1 MSLSNHASL
10 FQWIQEQY
18 NINQRFSTADICQHE
33 NLPTRVVQSIMT
45 RQNDRAPSDVVSQLL
60 DKSIKA
66 GLLFK
71 GPGVGRDNVYWWGHP
86 TEDLFKY
93 AGVEAPLSK
102 TDHLTHLGSEGTS
115 YKYEGADSSLLETFP
130 NPMSSVKH
138 GKPSIEVT
146 APEFTSLCPLTG
158 QPDFATIVINYVPNE
173 LCVESKAWKLYL
185 GSFRNVGEFHESCVT
200 RIAQDLIDLL
210 DPIELTVHG
219 QFTPRGGI
227 PFWPKIEYTKPLTVE
242 V

>member
-18 NINQRFSTADICQHE
+18 SINQRFSTADICQHE

-45 RQNDRAPSDVVSQLL
+45 RKNDRAPSDVVSQLL

-71 GPGVGRDNVYWWGHP
+71 
-86 TEDLFKY
+86 
-93 AGVEAPLSK
+93 
-102 TDHLTHLGSEGTS
+102 GSEGTS

-227 PFWPKIEYTKPLTVE
+227 PFWPKIEYSKPLTVE